1 MKCAL
6 FVALGL
12 VAAFHAVQAS
22 AGPVDK
28 VVDLLKDLKAR
39 IESDGETEQ
48 TMYDKYACW
57 CEKTSD
63 RKAQAIT
70 KAQDDLRDL
79 GQLILK
85 LKGKVATL
93 MAEIAEL
100 TAKIKEN
107 EAAQAEATSIRQK
120 ENEEFMA
127 ETTEMKDV
135 LRALGRAI
143 VVLRDGVK
151 KDAFLQETSRARSA
165 VSAVVQALPI
175 TAAAKFNGMSLLR
188 EFASA
193 HAGAKYTPQSAS
205 IQGILKD
212 MFDTFSGD
220 LESTTELEAKRNKN
234 FEEFIA
240 EKQQELSEMKELV
253 SEKKQQKAEAE
264 AMLADSTQEYDDT
277 EAQLKADIK
286 FFDEMKE
293 GCEAKHEEWA
303 ERSKMRKMELEGISK
318 ALELLTSDEAREL
331 FAKSIKEGKETNVDE
346 SKDSGVKI
354 SLVQL
359 SGGLPAGKAYEALKA
374 SAKTT
379 HSLRLASLAARLHET
394 KAGHFDEVIEAI
406 DKIIAEL
413 KEEAVEDMK
422 KRDQCLDEYQKIES
436 TVKETEWLIEKNEAK
451 IEKLESLI
459 EKLNKEKEDTLEA
472 IEQVKEDIK
481 AMKKTRKEEN
491 EEFLQAKKDDQDAI
505 KLLVEARKFL
515 KDYYEKNKIP
525 LGKVQD
531 GSFVQ
536 QGPEF
541 EVPEDQAPDADFS
554 GKGSRKGEAKGIV
567 SMMTMIIEDL
577 NDEIKNAMTAE
588 EKAQLAF
595 EKQLASAEALQE
607 DLEKKVVTLEKQIAK
622 KELDLSEE
630 EKDLANNKDDLQKEL
645 DYKKEIEPDCDWIIG
660 AFEKRAEMRT
670 AEMDGLVQA
679 KEFLAGASTEEASLV
694 QKVGK
699 HISNEKTLASVEF
712 VGLR

>member
-1 MKCAL
+1 
-6 FVALGL
+6 VRG
-12 VAAFHAVQAS
+12 S

-28 VVDLLKDLKAR
+28 VVDLLKDMKAR
-39 IESDGETEQ
+39 IEADGEAEQ
-48 TMYDKYACW
+48 MMYDKYACW

-63 RKAQAIT
+63 RKAKAIT

-93 MAEIAEL
+93 IAEIAEL
-100 TAKIKEN
+100 GQKIKEN
-107 EAAQAEATSIRQK
+107 EEAQAEATSIRQK
-120 ENEEFMA
+120 ENEQFME

-143 VVLRDGVK
+143 IVLRDGVK
-151 KDAFLQETSRARSA
+151 KDSFLQESSGARSA
-165 VSAVVQALPI
+165 VSAVVRVLPI
-175 TAAAKFNGMSLLR
+175 TKAAKFKDVSLLK
-188 EFASA
+188 EFVSV
-193 HAGAKYTPQSAS
+193 HAGTKYTPQSAS

-220 LESTTELEAKRNKN
+220 LESTTEVEAKRNKH

-240 EKQQELSEMKELV
+240 EKQQELTEMKELV
-253 SEKKQQKAEAE
+253 AEKKQQKAEAE
-264 AMLADSTQEYDDT
+264 TMLADTTQEYDDT
-277 EAQLKADIK
+277 EAQLKADIE

-293 GCEAKHEEWA
+293 GCEAKHEEWSD
-303 ERSKMRKMELEGISK
+303 RSALRKMELEGISK
-318 ALELLTSDEAREL
+318 ALEILTSDEAREL

-346 SKDSGVKI
+346 SKDTGVNI
-354 SLVQL
+354 SLLQL
-359 SGGLPAGKAYEALKA
+359 SGGLPVGKAYESLKA
-374 SAKTT
+374 SAKKA
-379 HSLRLASLAARLHET
+379 HSLRLAALAARLHET
-394 KAGHFDEVIEAI
+394 KVGHFDEVIEAI

-413 KEEAVEDMK
+413 KEEADEDMK
-422 KRDQCLDEYQKIES
+422 KRDQCLEEYQKIES

-451 IEKLESLI
+451 IEKLEALI
-459 EKLNKEKEDTLEA
+459 EKLRKEKEETLEA

-525 LGKVQD
+525 LGKVQE
-531 GSFVQ
+531 GSFMQ

-541 EVPEDQAPDADFS
+541 EVPEDQAPEADFS
-554 GKGSRKGEAKGIV
+554 GKGSRKNEAKGIV
-567 SMMTMIIEDL
+567 SIMTMIIEDL

-595 EKQLASAEALQE
+595 EKALAAAEALQE
-607 DLEKKVVTLEKQIAK
+607 DLEKKVVTLDEQIAK

-630 EKDLANNKDDLQKEL
+630 EKDLANNKEDLQNEL

-660 AFEKRAEMRT
+660 AFDKRAKMRT

-699 HISNEKTLASVEF
+699 HSSNEKTLESIEF
-712 VGLR
+712 VGLQ

>member
-1 MKCAL
+1 MAAL
-6 FVALGL
+6 H
-12 VAAFHAVQAS
+12 AARSS
-22 AGPVDK
+22 AGPVEK

-39 IESDGETEQ
+39 IESDGEAEQ
-48 TMYDKYACW
+48 LMYDKYACW

-63 RKAQAIT
+63 RKAKAIT

-100 TAKIKEN
+100 AEKIKEN

-120 ENEEFMA
+120 ENEQFMA

-151 KDAFLQETSRARSA
+151 KDSFLQEASGARIA
-165 VSAVVQALPI
+165 VSAVVKALPI
-175 TAAAKFNGMSLLR
+175 TATAKFKDVSLLR
-188 EFASA
+188 EFTSV
-193 HAGAKYTPQSAS
+193 HAGTKYAPQSAT

-220 LESTTELEAKRNKN
+220 LESTTEEEARRNMN

-240 EKQQELSEMKELV
+240 EKQQELTEMKELTATK
-253 SEKKQQKAEAE
+253 EKQKAEAE
-264 AMLADSTQEYDDT
+264 TMLADSTQEYDDT
-277 EAQLKADIK
+277 EAQLKSDIE
-286 FFDEMKE
+286 FFDELKE
-293 GCEAKHEEWA
+293 GCEVKHEEWS
-303 ERSKMRKMELEGISK
+303 ERSALRKMELEGILK
-318 ALELLTSDEAREL
+318 ALEILTSDEAREL

-354 SLVQL
+354 SLLQL
-359 SGGLPAGKAYEALKA
+359 SGGLPAGEAYESLKKL
-374 SAKTT
+374 AKRT
-379 HSLRLASLAARLHET
+379 HSLRLAALAARVHET

-413 KEEAVEDMK
+413 KEEAVEDVK
-422 KRDQCLDEYQKIES
+422 KRDQCLEEYQKIES
-436 TVKETEWLIEKNEAK
+436 KVKKTEWLIEKNEAK
-451 IEKLESLI
+451 IEKLEALI
-459 EKLNKEKEDTLEA
+459 EKLGEEKDDTLEA
-472 IEQVKEDIK
+472 IEEVKEDIK

-525 LGKVQD
+525 LGKVQG
-531 GSFVQ
+531 GSLVQ

-541 EVPEDQAPDADFS
+541 EVPEDQAPEADFS
-554 GKGSRKGEAKGIV
+554 GKGSRKNQAKGIV
-567 SMMTMIIEDL
+567 SIMTMIIEDL
-577 NDEIKNAMTAE
+577 NDEIKNGMTAE

-595 EKQLASAEALQE
+595 EKQLAAAEKLQE
-607 DLEKKVVTLEKQIAK
+607 DLEKKVVTLEEQIAK
-622 KELDLSEE
+622 KEEDLSEE
-630 EKDLANNKDDLQKEL
+630 EKDLDNNKEDLQKEL

-660 AFEKRAEMRT
+660 AFEKRAKMRT
-670 AEMDGLVQA
+670 AEMDALVEA

-699 HISNEKTLASVEF
+699 QNSDHQSLANIEF
-712 VGLR
+712 VGLQ